1 MLHTSYYQRS
11 FLDLD
16 PDVIDLPANSFE
28 RHLRELLPRIVSLE
42 DFDGFYHDTMGTS
55 SCCPIRLTGMV
66 ILQFRYG
73 LSDPDLVDRCN
84 RDLGFKCA
92 LGMTADEKS
101 YSVSSVGRHRTKIR
115 ERLGEDFIHTRV
127 LAIAKDAG
135 LLEDKNMQA
144 ADSTN
149 TDSRGAFVDTYNL
162 VAAAIKQVIKKV
174 SDCLEVKPENLAEKW
189 GLTRYLRRSI
199 KGAVS
204 IDWND
209 KTQRGALITEEI
221 RDAEELVTKV
231 KALQLTL
238 PEEISEAI
246 KLMLDV
252 AYQDV
257 KKQDDGTYTIVQG
270 TAPDRIISVTD
281 PEARHGHKTQR
292 KVINGFKT
300 HILGTIQSQF
310 VTGITITDASVH
322 DSKPTETLI
331 DQAEKSDV
339 APEEVAGDCA
349 YGTGPNR
356 RRCRDRGVEIRAK
369 NPAPST
375 RTAIGKHEFG
385 LDLDNMLLTC
395 PAGETTGQFTW
406 VIDPDAP
413 DQPVPNFKF
422 HKDIC
427 QACAYRDKCNS
438 QTRKGGGR
446 RVRLSPYEKEMREAR
461 AYAVL

>member
-1 MLHTSYYQRS
+1 MPMLHTSYYQRS

-149 TDSRGAFVDTYNL
+149 TDSRGAVVDTYNL

-270 TAPDRIISVTD
+270 TAPDRIIMPYKLPYPV
-281 PEARHGHKTQR
+281 HK
-292 KVINGFKT
+292 I
-300 HILGTIQSQF
+300 
-310 VTGITITDASVH
+310 
-322 DSKPTETLI
+322 
-331 DQAEKSDV
+331 
-339 APEEVAGDCA
+339 
-349 YGTGPNR
+349 
-356 RRCRDRGVEIRAK
+356 
-369 NPAPST
+369 
-375 RTAIGKHEFG
+375 
-385 LDLDNMLLTC
+385 
-395 PAGETTGQFTW
+395 
-406 VIDPDAP
+406 
-413 DQPVPNFKF
+413 
-422 HKDIC
+422 
-427 QACAYRDKCNS
+427 
-438 QTRKGGGR
+438 
-446 RVRLSPYEKEMREAR
+446 
-461 AYAVL
+461 